1 MQRKRREQLVRNPP
15 KSDRVHNKHIL
26 IRINIFYMSIIIKA
40 NELNILIYKYFLE
53 TGLSHSAYTLFN
65 EAALTQP
72 LQEDRFDVKAGHLMS
87 VLEKGLVYNKL
98 EAHVNMVEMG

>member
-1 MQRKRREQLVRNPP
+1 
-15 KSDRVHNKHIL
+15 
-26 IRINIFYMSIIIKA
+26 MSIIIKA

-72 LQEDRFDVKAGHLMS
+72 LQEYRFDIRAGHLMS

-98 EAHVNMVEMG
+98 ESHVNMVAMV